1 MINGTRFRID
11 TDIARQTALSA
22 RIARGQSDISS
33 TMRIQNASDDPAAS
47 ARIAVLRGETI
58 DAVAWKTNIGA
69 ATALAA
75 RVDSNLGSVGTLLV
89 RARELVTSGAS
100 DTLSTSDRVS
110 IASELADVADQIDSL
125 SAETDSSGARLY
137 PSSAALAIPMG
148 KNLALAATTTVGDAF
163 TVTLPSGSL
172 DIATI
177 LRNAAAAMTGSTAA
191 RAVAVANIGAASD
204 HASAINGEQGVRA
217 ARIDAVATRLTT
229 VSTNGAEELS
239 SLQQTDVAATIAHI
253 SADQLSLNAAQAI
266 FAKVNKQTLFDLIG

>member
-22 RIARGQSDISS
+22 RIARGQSDIST
-33 TMRIQNASDDPAAS
+33 TMRLQSASDDPAAS
-47 ARIAVLRGETI
+47 ARIAVLRGEAI

-75 RVDSNLGSVGTLLV
+75 RVDSNLGNVGTLLV

-100 DTLSTSDRVS
+100 DTLSTSDRAS
-110 IASELADVADQIDSL
+110 IASELANLADQIDGL

-137 PSSAALAIPMG
+137 PSGAALQIPMG
-148 KNLALAATTTVGDAF
+148 KNLTLTATTTVSDAF
-163 TVTLPSGSL
+163 TVTLPSGAL

-177 LRNAAAAMTGSTAA
+177 LRNAAAAMSGSTAA
-191 RAVAVANIGAASD
+191 RAAAVSDVGAASD
-204 HASAINGEQGVRA
+204 HISAVNGEQGMRA
-217 ARIDAVATRLTT
+217 ARIDAVANRLTT
-229 VSTNGAEELS
+229 VSTNGTEELS